1 MIAYSLHTPHV
12 DWFGLGPIF
21 VLIGASFV
29 ALLCAVL
36 VPQAVRRVTAATVS
50 GLGFTAGLALAVW
63 LYVDSAHGHT
73 IVSGTFYRDRW
84 TALAQVILCAVG
96 LATTLLAVEHMPGWS
111 RNADRSR
118 RDDHIA
124 EFYALLL
131 ASAAGMAFFVGSA
144 NLMVMFLSLEW
155 FSIALYVMCAIDY
168 DLEAALEAGLK
179 YLIIG
184 SFGAATLLFGS
195 ALVYGATGTISFQ
208 GIARAVAAQGLTGD
222 WFLVLGL
229 ALVVAG
235 LGFKMSAAPFH
246 MWTPDVYEGA
256 PTTVTAWMSSA
267 TKVAALLLA
276 FRLMTTAFAH
286 DTHLWTWGF
295 AIVATISLAI
305 GNLAALV
312 QTNVK
317 RILAYSSISH
327 AGFLL
332 IGLSA
337 GSALGGRALMYY
349 LVPYTAMAFGSFAV
363 VAARERELGV
373 PVTLDNLAGFG
384 WERPFLGVAMWFFL
398 FGFAGL
404 PLGGGFVGKF
414 YVLSA
419 AYRHGWVW
427 LLIVG
432 VLATLVSLYY
442 YLGVVRAMYMRPS
455 EELRVRTE
463 TGVAVSGGAPARER
477 LLHLAVG
484 AALAVSVGSLF
495 AVQPLIDLARHA
507 ASALPL

>member
-1 MIAYSLHTPHV
+1 MTLHTTHV
-12 DWFGLGPIF
+12 DWFGLGPVL

-36 VPQAVRRVTAATVS
+36 VPRAMRRLASATIA
-50 GLGFTAGLALAVW
+50 GAGFTAALVLAVW
-63 LYVDSAHGHT
+63 LYVDSANGHT
-73 IVSGTFYRDRW
+73 IVSGAFYRDRW
-84 TALAQVILCAVG
+84 TALGQVILCAIG
-96 LATTLLAVEHMPGWS
+96 LATTLLGVEHIPGWG
-111 RNADRSR
+111 RSSDPER

-124 EFYALLL
+124 EFFALLL
-131 ASAAGMAFFVGSA
+131 ASGAGMAFFVGAA
-144 NLMVMFLSLEW
+144 NLMVLFLSLEW

-168 DLEAALEAGLK
+168 DLEGSLEAGLK
-179 YLIIG
+179 YLIVG
-184 SFGAATLLFGS
+184 SFGAGALLFGS
-195 ALVYGATGTISFQ
+195 ALVYGATGTTSFH
-208 GIARAVAAQGLTGD
+208 GIARAVASQGLTGD
-222 WFLVLGL
+222 TFLVTGI
-229 ALVVAG
+229 ALIVAG

-276 FRLMTTAFAH
+276 FRLMTTAFPH
-286 DTHLWTWGF
+286 DEHLLSWAF
-295 AIVATISLAI
+295 AIVATVSLAI
-305 GNLAALV
+305 GNFAALV
-312 QTNVK
+312 QRNVK

-327 AGFLL
+327 AGFML

-349 LVPYTAMAFGSFAV
+349 LIPYSAMAFGSFAI

-373 PVTLDNLAGFG
+373 PVTLENLAGFG
-384 WERPFLGVAMWFFL
+384 WERPFLGVAMWFFM

-414 YVLSA
+414 YVLAA

-427 LLIVG
+427 LVIVG

-442 YLGVVRAMYMRPS
+442 YLGIVRAMYMRPS
-455 EELRVRTE
+455 AELQVQP
-463 TGVAVSGGAPARER
+463 GGSVAVSGGAPAKEE
-477 LLHLAVG
+477 LLHVAVG
-484 AALAVSVGSLF
+484 AAFVVSLGSLF
-495 AVQPLIDLARHA
+495 AVQPLIELARHA
-507 ASALPL
+507 ARALPL

>member
-1 MIAYSLHTPHV
+1 VINTPSI
-12 DWFGLGPIF
+12 DWFGLSPI
-21 VLIGASFV
+21 LALTGASFC

-36 VPQAVRRVTAATVS
+36 VPRTVRRVAATGCSVA
-50 GLGFTAGLALAVW
+50 GFTAGLALAIW
-63 LYVDSAHGHT
+63 LYVDSADGHT
-73 IVSGTFYRDRW
+73 IVAGAFYRDRW
-84 TALAQVILCAVG
+84 TMLGQIILCCVG
-96 LATTLLAVEHMPGWS
+96 LATTLLAVEHVPGWG
-111 RNADRSR
+111 RNAGLER
-118 RDDHIA
+118 RDDHVA
-124 EFYALLL
+124 EFFALLL
-131 ASAAGMAFFVGSA
+131 ASGAGMAFFVGAA
-144 NLMVMFLSLEW
+144 NLMVLFLSLEW

-168 DLEAALEAGLK
+168 DLEGALEAGLK
-179 YLIIG
+179 YLVVG

-195 ALVYGATGTISFQ
+195 ALVYGATGKISFD
-208 GIARAVAAQGLTGD
+208 GIASAIGSQGLTGD
-222 WFLVLGL
+222 TFVVVGI
-229 ALVVAG
+229 ALIVAG

-276 FRLMTTAFAH
+276 FRVMTTAFPANQ
-286 DTHLWTWGF
+286 HLWGWAF
-295 AIVATISLAI
+295 AIIATISLAI
-305 GNLAALV
+305 GNFAALV
-312 QTNVK
+312 QRNVK
-317 RILAYSSISH
+317 RILAYSAIAQ

-332 IGLSA
+332 IGLST

-349 LVPYTAMAFGSFAV
+349 LIPYSAAAFGSFAI

-384 WERPFLGVAMWFFL
+384 WERPFLGVAMWFFV

-414 YVLSA
+414 YVFAA
-419 AYRHGWVW
+419 AYQHGWVW
-427 LLIVG
+427 LVIVG

-442 YLGVVRAMYMRPS
+442 YLGIVRAMYMRPS
-455 EELRVRTE
+455 EELQLPPRS
-463 TGVAVSGGAPARER
+463 GVAVSGGAPAKET

-484 AALAVSVGSLF
+484 AALVVSVGSLF
-495 AVQPLIDLARHA
+495 AVQPLIDLARDA